1 MIAQLYNFKLLLFSV
16 FQLLFSEKSTKK
28 LTSEQLV

>member
-16 FQLLFSEKSTKK
+16 FQLPISEKSTKK